1 MSAKRSD
8 FEIGGARIAP
18 GACATV
24 DLPVS
29 VLSDHTPVTMSV
41 HVRHGRRPGPIV
53 FLSAGIHGDE
63 VIGVEIIRRVLNT
76 PTLSSLKGTLLAV
89 PIVNTFGFINRSRYL
104 PDRRDLNRVFPG
116 STSGS
121 LAARLANQFLT
132 EIVARSDLGI
142 DLHSAAVH
150 RTNYPQIRISP
161 DDPKMEEL
169 ATVFGAPIVM
179 RSALRDGSLRH
190 AARALEKDILLFEAG
205 EALRFDELSVR
216 AGVAGILRILHH
228 LGMLSSKGISKPKA
242 PPQFCASSTWLRA
255 PMGGLLRI
263 YKAEGDLVARGDV
276 LALVSDPFG
285 EKEKAIKAPFGG
297 IVVGRAVMPMVNEG
311 DAVFHLGRVV
321 SMSEAEDAFDDLSA
335 QLAGDPMFDDDEVI

>member
-8 FEIGGARIAP
+8 FEIGGTRIAP
-18 GACATV
+18 GARATV

-29 VLSDHTPVTMSV
+29 VLSDHTPITMSV
-41 HVRHGRRPGPIV
+41 YVRPGRRPGPVV

-76 PTLSSLKGTLLAV
+76 PTLSSLQGTLLAV
-89 PIVNTFGFINRSRYL
+89 PIVNAFGFINRSRYL

-121 LAARLANQFLT
+121 LAARLAHQFLT

-169 ATVFGAPIVM
+169 AKVFGAPIVM
-179 RSALRDGSLRH
+179 RSAFRAGSLRH

-205 EALRFDELSVR
+205 EALRFDELSLR

-311 DAVFHLGRVV
+311 DAVFHLGRVA
-321 SMSEAEDAFDDLSA
+321 SMSDAEDAFDDLNA